1 MSLKLLTLALTAV
14 VLMPGGAHLFEVPRK
29 IGLDREA
36 YFTVQAIYAG
46 WDWFAIPIFAAIV
59 LNGALFVVDRR
70 RNPASARAALIS
82 ALLII
87 ASLGVFFVWVFPA
100 NQATVNWTQVPDN
113 WQDLRR
119 QWEFGHAAN
128 ALIVFAALLAT
139 GRAIMASPNNEVS
152 SAMSHSGRRS
162 RLG

>member
-1 MSLKLLTLALTAV
+1 MFLRLLTLALTAV
-14 VLMPGGAHLFEVPRK
+14 VLVPSGAHLFEMPHK
-29 IGLDREA
+29 ITLDREA

-46 WDWFAIPIFAAIV
+46 WAWFIIPIIAAIV
-59 LNGALFVVDRR
+59 LNGALFASERR
-70 RNPASARAALIS
+70 RNRASARSALIS

-113 WQDLRR
+113 WQELRR
-119 QWEFGHAAN
+119 QWEYGHAAS

-139 GRAIMASPNNEVS
+139 GRAILASP
-152 SAMSHSGRRS
+152 AKGA
-162 RLG
+162 

>member
-1 MSLKLLTLALTAV
+1 MA
-14 VLMPGGAHLFEVPRK
+14 
-29 IGLDREA
+29 
-36 YFTVQAIYAG
+36 QAIYAG
-46 WDWFAIPIFAAIV
+46 WAWFAIPIFAAIV

-100 NQATVNWTQVPDN
+100 NQATVSSTQVPDN
-113 WQDLRR
+113 WLELRR
-119 QWEFGHAAN
+119 HWEYGHAAN

-139 GRAIMASPNNEVS
+139 GRAIVASP
-152 SAMSHSGRRS
+152 AKG
-162 RLG
+162 G

>member
-1 MSLKLLTLALTAV
+1 MFLRLLTLALMAV
-14 VLMPGGAHLFEVPRK
+14 VLVPSGAHLFEMPRK

-36 YFTVQAIYAG
+36 YFMVQAIYAG
-46 WDWFAIPIFAAIV
+46 WAWFAIPILAAIV
-59 LNGALFVVDRR
+59 LNGALFVAERR

-100 NQATVNWTQVPDN
+100 NQATANWTRVPDN

-119 QWEFGHAAN
+119 QWEYGHAAN
-128 ALIVFAALLAT
+128 ALIVLAALLAT
-139 GRAIMASPNNEVS
+139 GRAIMASPAKGV
-152 SAMSHSGRRS
+152 
-162 RLG
+162 

>member
-1 MSLKLLTLALTAV
+1 MFLKLLTLALTAV
-14 VLMPGGAHLFEVPRK
+14 VLVPSGAHLFEMPRK
-29 IGLDREA
+29 IGLDRQE
-36 YFTVQAIYAG
+36 YFMVQAIYAG
-46 WDWFAIPIFAAIV
+46 WAWFAFPIFAAIV
-59 LNGALFVVDRR
+59 LNGALFVMERR

-100 NQATVNWTQVPDN
+100 NQATANWTQVPGN

-119 QWEFGHAAN
+119 HWEYGHAAN

-139 GRAIMASPNNEVS
+139 GRAIVASPAKGV
-152 SAMSHSGRRS
+152 
-162 RLG
+162 

>member
-1 MSLKLLTLALTAV
+1 MFLRLLTLSLTAV
-14 VLMPGGAHLFEVPRK
+14 VLVPSGAHLFEMPRK

-36 YFTVQAIYAG
+36 YFMVQAIYAG
-46 WDWFAIPIFAAIV
+46 WAWFAIPILAAIV
-59 LNGALFVVDRR
+59 LNGALFVAERR

-113 WQDLRR
+113 WQELRR
-119 QWEFGHAAN
+119 QWEYGHAAN
-128 ALIVFAALLAT
+128 ALIVLAALLAT
-139 GRAIMASPNNEVS
+139 GRAIIGQSLS
-152 SAMSHSGRRS
+152 K
-162 RLG
+162 